1 MNGNLDIFLEA
12 FLGDLNNLTDLADM
26 GVKLEKKK
34 RFWESNTLL
43 TILIRKIQLKSNLTY
58 MGR

>member
-26 GVKLEKKK
+26 GVKLKKK
-34 RFWESNTLL
+34 DFGNQ
-43 TILIRKIQLKSNLTY
+43 IHC
-58 MGR
+58 